1 MPGRPAFAVT
11 DTACATRANFLQVL
25 QLRLAGNASVLSN
38 ATVRIAILHSTARGA
53 LCALREGAGNHPT

>member
-1 MPGRPAFAVT
+1 
-11 DTACATRANFLQVL
+11 VL